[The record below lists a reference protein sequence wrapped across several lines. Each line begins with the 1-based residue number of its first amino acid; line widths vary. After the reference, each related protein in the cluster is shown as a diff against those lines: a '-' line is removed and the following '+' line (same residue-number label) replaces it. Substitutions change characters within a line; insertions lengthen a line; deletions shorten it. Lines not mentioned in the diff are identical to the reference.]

1 MIKVSVLYPNEKG
14 KKFDMDY
21 YCNKHMPMVQQKYG
35 DACKRV
41 TADQGLAGGEPGSP
55 PAFIAMGHMYFD
67 SLEALQAAASG
78 PHVAEMMADIPNFTD
93 STPVIQISEV
103 KM

>member
-21 YCNKHMPMVQQKYG
+21 YCNKHLPMVQQKSG

-55 PAFIAMGHMYFD
+55 PPFIAMGQIYFD
-67 SLEALQAAASG
+67 SPEALMAAFV
-78 PHVAEMMADIPNFTD
+78 PHAAEFGADIPNFTD
-93 STPVIQISEV
+93 ITPVIQISEV